1 MVMPIID
8 NIIFYLVRLK
18 VALLHFFNYFI
29 IDLDRI
35 FPHNNAVC
43 NVIFARALVPL
54 CGSYLF
60 YCISCLR
67 IYIEYRF

>member
-8 NIIFYLVRLK
+8 NIIFDLVWLK
-18 VALLHFFNYFI
+18 VALLHFFDYFI
-29 IDLDRI
+29 IDLNRI
-35 FPHNNAVC
+35 FPNNNTIC

-60 YCISCLR
+60 NCISCLR
-67 IYIEYRF
+67 IYI